1 MHILGK
7 FIMLYDFLQIKE
19 DSKGKCLKLQTFLTR
34 HLLYVGY
41 FRNTFLKFYFRVKK
55 ANKVSV
61 KKVEE
66 KVLSR
71 LVTHLIFI
79 TKAHNFFVTLIS
91 NNHLSHKC

>member
-19 DSKGKCLKLQTFLTR
+19 DSKGKCLKLQTFLKR

-41 FRNTFLKFYFRVKK
+41 FRNTFLKFYLRVKK

-71 LVTHLIFI
+71 LVTYLIFI

-91 NNHLSHKC
+91 NNQC

>member
-7 FIMLYDFLQIKE
+7 FIMLYDFLQ
-19 DSKGKCLKLQTFLTR
+19 DSKGKCLKLQTFLKR

-41 FRNTFLKFYFRVKK
+41 LRNTLFLEFYFRVKK

>member
-7 FIMLYDFLQIKE
+7 FIMMHDFLQIKE
-19 DSKGKCLKLQTFLTR
+19 DKGKVFKTS
-34 HLLYVGY
+34 
-41 FRNTFLKFYFRVKK
+41 NFLKAASIVCRVFQKHFFKIYFRVKK

>member
-7 FIMLYDFLQIKE
+7 FIMLYDFLQ
-19 DSKGKCLKLQTFLTR
+19 DSKGKCLKLQTFLKR

-41 FRNTFLKFYFRVKK
+41 LRNTFLKFYFRVKK

-61 KKVEE
+61 KKVAE

-79 TKAHNFFVTLIS
+79 TKAHNFFATLIS

>member
-7 FIMLYDFLQIKE
+7 FIMLYDFLQ
-19 DSKGKCLKLQTFLTR
+19 DSKGKCLKLQTFLKR

-55 ANKVSV
+55 AKVSV

-71 LVTHLIFI
+71 LVTYLIFI